1 MKREIR
7 LTESQLHNII
17 RDTVQSILVE
27 KVYNDRRQLSLDF
40 GDDTNVMTSSENGDR
55 LIQNLSALRNLLNAQ
70 IKALKTTTQN
80 PETVKNLIKSEVLKR
95 LK

>member
-1 MKREIR
+1 MKRKIR

-17 RDTVQSILVE
+17 RDSVQSILVE
-27 KVYNDRRQLSLDF
+27 KVYNDPRQLSLDF

-55 LIQNLSALRNLLNAQ
+55 LIQDLIALRNLLNAQ

>member
-1 MKREIR
+1 MKRKIR
-7 LTESQLHNII
+7 LTESQLNTII
-17 RDTVQSILVE
+17 RDTVQSIIVE
-27 KVYNDRRQLSLDF
+27 KVYNDHRQLSLDF